1 MAINPDD
8 AQSILEGTF
17 TLFSLFGA
25 PVAIVSAAIISIARG
40 VIGITNTRK
49 NRSFNNNNDSE
60 E

>member
-17 TLFSLFGA
+17 ALFSLFGA

-40 VIGITNTRK
+40 VIGITNARK
-49 NRSFNNNNDSE
+49 NKNFNNNDSE